1 MNPKDLVSRSVYVLQ
16 EAKSAFKNPVILW
29 STGKASTSTLSLCRE
44 AFSGKV
50 PFKVMHIDTG
60 WKFKEVYK
68 FRDMIAK
75 DWDLDLVIE
84 KSESAGKIR
93 PPEIS
98 QQECCQTLR
107 KDALKSALEKHE
119 FDAVIVSTLRDRP
132 PLRNARSAESQ
143 RDINFLPRFGPQR
156 YFGAD
161 FRPIIVRPI
170 LHWKE
175 IEVWEYIRKKE
186 IPVNPM
192 YFAVDGARYRSVGC
206 VDCTNPIKSSATN
219 VDEIIAELEPT
230 KKGVER
236 KGKPLD
242 KDAEQVMK
250 KLKEMGYM

>member
-1 MNPKDLVSRSVYVLQ
+1 MNSKELVSRSVYVLR
-16 EAKSAFKNPVILW
+16 EAKAAFKNPVILW
-29 STGKASTSTLSLCRE
+29 STGKASTLTLSLCKE
-44 AFSGKV
+44 AFSGEV
-50 PFKVMHIDTG
+50 PFKVMHLDTG

-68 FRDMIAK
+68 FRDMVAE
-75 DWDLDLVIE
+75 DWDLDLVVE

-98 QQECCQTLR
+98 EQECCQTLKR
-107 KDALKSALEKHE
+107 DTLKSAVEKHK
-119 FDAVIVSTLRDRP
+119 FDAVIVSTLRDKP
-132 PLRNARSAESQ
+132 AIRNAKSEDS
-143 RDINFLPRFGPQR
+143 RDRHFLSRFGPQTD
-156 YFGAD
+156 FGTA

-186 IPVNPM
+186 IPVNPL
-192 YFAVDGARYRSVGC
+192 YFAVDGARHRSVGC
-206 VDCTNPIKSSATN
+206 LDCTKPVKSSATN

-242 KDAEQVMK
+242 KDAEQVLK
-250 KLKEMGYM
+250 KLKGI